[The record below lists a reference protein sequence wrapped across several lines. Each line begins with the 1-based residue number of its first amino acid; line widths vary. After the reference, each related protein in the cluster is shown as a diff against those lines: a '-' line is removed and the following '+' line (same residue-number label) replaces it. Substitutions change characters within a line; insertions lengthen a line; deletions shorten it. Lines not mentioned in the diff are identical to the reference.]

1 MWATAADV
9 TSFTG
14 LALPA
19 TPDPNAVMSLAS
31 SDITIYAN
39 RTEAASAA
47 MSTRDLHWLRMATAF
62 QAAWLTEQPDYLA
75 RVNFRTSTVD
85 GESVSFRS
93 DSEQICRRWRPG
105 PSKICRGSPQ
115 GPLVPLM
122 LLFRPAGSATNIRSL
137 TRSLILIRTGKTCN
151 GPPPQEDLH
160 QAGESWQTAE
170 ADGHQEGQEYP
181 CQHPEK
187 DEEI

>member
-93 DSEQICRRWRPG
+93 DSQQNL
-105 PSKICRGSPQ
+105 SPMASRALKNLSWKSSRTLRT
-115 GPLVPLM
+115 PDVAV
-122 LLFRPAGSATNIRSL
+122 PAGGSGYEYSFL
-137 TRSLILIRTGKTCN
+137 DEESD
-151 GPPPQEDLH
+151 PYSDWEDL
-160 QAGESWQTAE
+160 
-170 ADGHQEGQEYP
+170 
-181 CQHPEK
+181 
-187 DEEI
+187 